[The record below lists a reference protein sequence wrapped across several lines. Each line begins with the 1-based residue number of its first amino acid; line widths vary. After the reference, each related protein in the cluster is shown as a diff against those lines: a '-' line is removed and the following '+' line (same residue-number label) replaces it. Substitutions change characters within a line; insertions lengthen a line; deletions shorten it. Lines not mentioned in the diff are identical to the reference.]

1 MDDIQQRK
9 RANEAEI
16 AGHQAEIERLELESA
31 DIRKKIGAAFLAG
44 RGSHRQY
51 DELQKRL
58 ARIETERQ
66 AIEKCRRD
74 AALLD
79 VQVVILVDVERAMLE
94 ERQRAAM
101 QRGQSAVDAI
111 ADHLAE
117 TFATL
122 RAALVDIDGYLKALD
137 AAQKI
142 RRLTARQKIF
152 QSALAEIRRGAEV
165 KA

>member
-16 AGHQAEIERLELESA
+16 AGHQAEIERLELEIA
-31 DIRKKIGAAFLAG
+31 DIRQKIGAAFLAG
-44 RGSHRQY
+44 RGSHRQHG
-51 DELQKRL
+51 ELQKRL
-58 ARIETERQ
+58 ARIEAEQR

-79 VQVVILVDVERAMLE
+79 VQAVVLVDVEREMLE

-117 TFATL
+117 SFAIL
-122 RAALVDIDGYLKALD
+122 RAALVDFDGYLKALG

-142 RRLTARQKIF
+142 RRLTARQKVF
-152 QSALAEIRRGAEV
+152 QSALADIRRGAEV
-165 KA
+165 RQ